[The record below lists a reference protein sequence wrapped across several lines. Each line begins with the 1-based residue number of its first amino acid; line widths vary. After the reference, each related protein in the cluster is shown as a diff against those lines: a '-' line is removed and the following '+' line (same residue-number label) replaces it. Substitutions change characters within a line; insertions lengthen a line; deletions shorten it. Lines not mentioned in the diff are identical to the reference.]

1 MGYGSRASGDFR
13 DWPQPRVLGVGSG
26 SPTRREE
33 PGLEAAEGAGSGVRD
48 SVSGAERVL
57 DQRWSRAP
65 GLRACPLLGVPQ
77 SKARAAAGTGRVGG
91 RRPGGTGALCAVEV
105 EAAGAGR
112 HVHGGPL
119 LCGERV
125 SVGRG
130 LHWRKRWRCCL
141 PAPPRSSRSRGR
153 GGKLELGRGHSGD
166 GLVLRAMTKRPET
179 SPASLPGR

>member
-1 MGYGSRASGDFR
+1 MA
-13 DWPQPRVLGVGSG
+13 
-26 SPTRREE
+26 
-33 PGLEAAEGAGSGVRD
+33 AAEGPGGWGQALRLAGRSRDWRLQRGPALESGIRPVVP
-48 SVSGAERVL
+48 SECWTSGGPVHL
-57 DQRWSRAP
+57 
-65 GLRACPLLGVPQ
+65 AC
-77 SKARAAAGTGRVGG
+77 ARARCLASPSLRRGRLREQAGWAEGGREARALCARWRW
-91 RRPGGTGALCAVEV
+91 RRPGP
-105 EAAGAGR
+105 GR